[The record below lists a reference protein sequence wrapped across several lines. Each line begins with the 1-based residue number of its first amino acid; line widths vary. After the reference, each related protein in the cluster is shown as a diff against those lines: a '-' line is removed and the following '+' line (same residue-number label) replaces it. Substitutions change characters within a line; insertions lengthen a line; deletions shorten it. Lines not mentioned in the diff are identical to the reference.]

1 MVFAFTERIFYNR
14 DMEIE
19 KTFLEGVM
27 IIKPDVFADERGFFV
42 ETFQEKRYQE
52 ILGTD
57 TRFVQDNFSSSKKGV
72 LRGLHYQTP
81 PFGQAKL
88 LQVLRG
94 KVLDV
99 ALDIRY
105 GSPTLGK
112 SVAVELSGENHRQF
126 FIPEG
131 FAHGFL
137 TLEDDTLFQYKC
149 TNVYSKEHDRGI
161 LWSDPALG
169 IDWKVENPIVSEKD
183 QKQLLFADITQEF
196 HL

>member
-1 MVFAFTERIFYNR
+1 M
-14 DMEIE
+14 E

-27 IIKPDVFADERGFFV
+27 IIEPDVFADERGFFV

-52 ILGTD
+52 ILGTN

-72 LRGLHYQTP
+72 LRGLHYQVP

-94 KVLDV
+94 KVLDI

-105 GSPTLGK
+105 GSPTFGK

-137 TLEDDTLFQYKC
+137 ALEDDILFQYKC
-149 TNVYSKEHDRGI
+149 TNIYSKEHERGVI
-161 LWSDPALG
+161 WNDPALEIQWG
-169 IDWKVENPIVSEKD
+169 IESPMVSDKDREHPLLKDIPGEYFFEK
-183 QKQLLFADITQEF
+183 LIS
-196 HL
+196 